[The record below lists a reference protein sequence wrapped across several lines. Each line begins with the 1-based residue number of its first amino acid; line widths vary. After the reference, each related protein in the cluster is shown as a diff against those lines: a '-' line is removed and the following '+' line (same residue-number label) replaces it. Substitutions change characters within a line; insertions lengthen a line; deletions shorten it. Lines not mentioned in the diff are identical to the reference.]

1 MYVSPLLRPV
11 SGLAQALAL
20 NAAELDNKQKFAQL
34 HALKKDVP
42 FGRGPAE
49 LAPQA
54 YDDPH
59 PEAAAWQRNVAGFL
73 RQFHSVVRSVNPYN
87 DHRFFVHA
95 PVLNSGWA
103 EAPEAARFTTLHI
116 GFDEALAVA
125 QALVAPGRSDYDRPN
140 IGLVHRFRLLL
151 EVSGFDKR
159 FPVLLDRNGLLLD
172 GWHRLLACAQTGQ
185 RYFFLQLDF

>member
-1 MYVSPLLRPV
+1 MYVSPILRPV

-20 NAAELDNKQKFAQL
+20 NAAELDNKQQFAQL

-54 YDDPH
+54 YDPH

-73 RQFHSVVRSVNPYN
+73 QRLHTVASSANPYN
-87 DHRFFVHA
+87 DHRFFTHA
-95 PVLNSGWA
+95 PVLSSGWA
-103 EAPEAARFTTLHI
+103 EAPEAARFT
-116 GFDEALAVA
+116 ALNNGWANAADVA
-125 QALVAPGRSDYDRPN
+125 RALVAPGRSDSGPHN
-140 IGLVHRFRLLL
+140 AALVNRFRLLL